1 MATTFER
8 VQKLINT
15 ELNIPTD
22 KITVNAHLFDDLN
35 FDSLDAIEMVLTIET
50 EFDIVIPDEN
60 IDELVTVQQLV
71 TYIDANS

>member
-50 EFDIVIPDEN
+50 EFDIVVPDEN

>member
-8 VQKLINT
+8 VQKLIHT